1 MKILWGIV
9 LATGLG
15 VLGLWTYHASA
26 EQGDKKVDTRVF
38 ELRTYY
44 VHPGKMKAMNDRF
57 RNHTN
62 KLLEKHGMT
71 LIGFWTPTD
80 PKLSETRLIYLV
92 AHKSKD
98 AADKSWATFRDD
110 PDWKKA
116 KEESEKAGPIVEK
129 VEAVFLNPTDYSAL
143 K

>member
-1 MKILWGIV
+1 MKILWGTLLTMGI
-9 LATGLG
+9 AA
-15 VLGLWTYHASA
+15 LGLSAYHVHA

-44 VHPGKMKAMNDRF
+44 VLPGKMKAMNDRF

-80 PKLSETRLIYLV
+80 PKLADARLIHLV
-92 AHKSKD
+92 AHKSKE
-98 AADKSWATFRDD
+98 AAEKSWDNFRND

-116 KEESEKAGPIVEK
+116 KEESEKGGAIVEK
-129 VEAVFLNPTDYSAL
+129 VEAVFLNPTDYSAI